1 MFIYVPS
8 LKEQFYTDYN
18 KGLYDIFQSGIF
30 SGATYGGT
38 KKNYYLRFVYDKH
51 GARVYFSHIVFCY
64 YYRGLTKDHSFR
76 SEKI

>member
-1 MFIYVPS
+1 MNTISVKNYILSHNDEDMFIYVPS

-38 KKNYYLRFVYDKH
+38 KKNYYLR
-51 GARVYFSHIVFCY
+51 
-64 YYRGLTKDHSFR
+64 T
-76 SEKI
+76 EKLILSRNKAL